1 MLSYML
7 PVEEKSPSAAAAAAT
22 RNLSLNLTT
31 TTTTAASGGVGV
43 GNGSGGG
50 AGAPGSVAGV
60 AIGRD
65 SSGGATAPSTSSAQV
80 RSIIKPTIK
89 HSGGG
94 SAASHRYQL
103 ISGGSGG
110 GSDAKLVGDSGA
122 PGGAAAATVGGGGGR
137 DVRSGRGRWQ
147 DEPEADQCDESTNLL
162 AGAGADDDDEDD
174 RDAIDDRPRRGAA
187 VKSDKNFNNLI
198 VVPNGR
204 HGKPTNGNHAGPP
217 AKLASVLKPTNGVG
231 SNGRSGGSSGGGAT
245 GGHTG
250 AYYNGYLAVSG
261 DNDDEHHRLL
271 VSANNLRNAS
281 GDTRPEWS
289 PQGRTNGCGP
299 ATTEPSGRPASS
311 FASGARTN
319 GNCRTMNSLNGNLLG
334 SDPPAV
340 APLPLETTD
349 IGDGGGGTGGA
360 ADVSLGSDSD
370 SATGAGGTGSATGGG
385 GKKVKLNK
393 LGGNKNVTLKRV
405 SFGSSKGSM
414 VETLVFETP
423 TPLPEHAEREFFQ
436 SPAVLAGAGHTTVYS
451 GGSGPPGTTLVHH
464 HYPAP
469 GLAHHPHHLPH
480 HHHPYQPQYSGG
492 YHHPLDGGPGTGASH
507 DDSGIELQEEVERSK
522 VRVSFFQSSKP
533 QSISPPESLHLYGGQ
548 SLIHFGN
555 GGGSGGDGGYDNNN
569 SPLDTYIT
577 SAALNQQYD
586 ALSSHQQQQQH
597 AHFHPDHRDPDMAAV
612 YGGANVPPTAFNRQM
627 STESGWD
634 NPFRPGGDLSRE
646 ADEIVNLIKGGK
658 PITPTGDQ
666 SLVNGSTPKDSH
678 STDDPDTTVVDGA
691 VAKHEASQLQAAA
704 AQQNGTKSP
713 HKSPGTAAGGAAGSP
728 ALGAK
733 NGTTGAD
740 GSTVHSS
747 TTPISNQVI
756 PGPQSASHVVIDE
769 KKKKKCTCCVIQ

>member
-31 TTTTAASGGVGV
+31 TTTTTASGGVGV

-50 AGAPGSVAGV
+50 AGAAASAAGV

-103 ISGGSGG
+103 ISGGSC

-122 PGGAAAATVGGGGGR
+122 PGGAAAATVGGGGGGR

-231 SNGRSGGSSGGGAT
+231 SNGRPGGSNGGGGT

-281 GDTRPEWS
+281 GDTRPDWS

-349 IGDGGGGTGGA
+349 IGDGGGGGTGGA

-385 GKKVKLNK
+385 SKKVKLNK
-393 LGGNKNVTLKRV
+393 LGGNKNVTLKRCR
-405 SFGSSKGSM
+405 M
-414 VETLVFETP
+414 M
-423 TPLPEHAEREFFQ
+423 
-436 SPAVLAGAGHTTVYS
+436 
-451 GGSGPPGTTLVHH
+451 
-464 HYPAP
+464 
-469 GLAHHPHHLPH
+469 
-480 HHHPYQPQYSGG
+480 
-492 YHHPLDGGPGTGASH
+492 
-507 DDSGIELQEEVERSK
+507 
-522 VRVSFFQSSKP
+522 
-533 QSISPPESLHLYGGQ
+533 
-548 SLIHFGN
+548 
-555 GGGSGGDGGYDNNN
+555 
-569 SPLDTYIT
+569 
-577 SAALNQQYD
+577 
-586 ALSSHQQQQQH
+586 QH
-597 AHFHPDHRDPDMAAV
+597 AAVRMGREEAFAKWAEKNEPIMAAV
-612 YGGANVPPTAFNRQM
+612 LKLR
-627 STESGWD
+627 
-634 NPFRPGGDLSRE
+634 L
-646 ADEIVNLIKGGK
+646 
-658 PITPTGDQ
+658 
-666 SLVNGSTPKDSH
+666 
-678 STDDPDTTVVDGA
+678 
-691 VAKHEASQLQAAA
+691 AA
-704 AQQNGTKSP
+704 
-713 HKSPGTAAGGAAGSP
+713 
-728 ALGAK
+728 
-733 NGTTGAD
+733 
-740 GSTVHSS
+740 
-747 TTPISNQVI
+747 
-756 PGPQSASHVVIDE
+756 
-769 KKKKKCTCCVIQ
+769 

>member
-31 TTTTAASGGVGV
+31 TTTTTASGGVGV

-50 AGAPGSVAGV
+50 AGAAASAAGV

-65 SSGGATAPSTSSAQV
+65 SYGGATAPSTSSAQV

-103 ISGGSGG
+103 ISGGSC

-122 PGGAAAATVGGGGGR
+122 PGGAAAATVGGGGGGR

-231 SNGRSGGSSGGGAT
+231 SNGRPGGSNGGGGT

-281 GDTRPEWS
+281 GDTRPDWS

-349 IGDGGGGTGGA
+349 IGDGGGG
-360 ADVSLGSDSD
+360 
-370 SATGAGGTGSATGGG
+370 
-385 GKKVKLNK
+385 
-393 LGGNKNVTLKRV
+393 
-405 SFGSSKGSM
+405 
-414 VETLVFETP
+414 
-423 TPLPEHAEREFFQ
+423 
-436 SPAVLAGAGHTTVYS
+436 
-451 GGSGPPGTTLVHH
+451 
-464 HYPAP
+464 
-469 GLAHHPHHLPH
+469 
-480 HHHPYQPQYSGG
+480 
-492 YHHPLDGGPGTGASH
+492 
-507 DDSGIELQEEVERSK
+507 
-522 VRVSFFQSSKP
+522 
-533 QSISPPESLHLYGGQ
+533 
-548 SLIHFGN
+548 
-555 GGGSGGDGGYDNNN
+555 
-569 SPLDTYIT
+569 
-577 SAALNQQYD
+577 
-586 ALSSHQQQQQH
+586 
-597 AHFHPDHRDPDMAAV
+597 
-612 YGGANVPPTAFNRQM
+612 
-627 STESGWD
+627 
-634 NPFRPGGDLSRE
+634 
-646 ADEIVNLIKGGK
+646 
-658 PITPTGDQ
+658 
-666 SLVNGSTPKDSH
+666 
-678 STDDPDTTVVDGA
+678 
-691 VAKHEASQLQAAA
+691 
-704 AQQNGTKSP
+704 
-713 HKSPGTAAGGAAGSP
+713 
-728 ALGAK
+728 
-733 NGTTGAD
+733 
-740 GSTVHSS
+740 
-747 TTPISNQVI
+747 
-756 PGPQSASHVVIDE
+756 
-769 KKKKKCTCCVIQ
+769 